1 MKMKSKKV
9 MKKTYVLMLSQ
20 SFPTKHPRLGNP
32 TGFREKFLSGEK
44 RHTIRSNFPLW
55 AKRIHE
61 VQQGEAVIS
70 VRQWEARPYF
80 SRQITIGCLTAES
93 GTGIQKLTF
102 QLDRDGCASFN
113 FFDIDGKYPE
123 LKELAANDGLSADDW
138 KEWFRGYDFSKP
150 MAVIQFGKFR
160 Y

>member
-1 MKMKSKKV
+1 MNMKSKKV

-20 SFPTKHPRLGNP
+20 SFPTKHPRSGNP
-32 TGFREKFLSGEK
+32 TGFRKKFLSGEK
-44 RHTIRSNFPLW
+44 RHTIRANFPLW

-150 MAVIQFGKFR
+150 MTVIQFGKFR

>member
-1 MKMKSKKV
+1 MNMKSKKV

-20 SFPTKHPRLGNP
+20 SFPTKHPRSGNP
-32 TGFREKFLSGEK
+32 TGFRKKFLSGEK
-44 RHTIRSNFPLW
+44 RHTIRPNFPLW

-123 LKELAANDGLSADDW
+123 LKELAANDGLSVDDW
-138 KEWFRGYDFSKP
+138 KEWFRGYDFSQP

>member
-1 MKMKSKKV
+1 

-20 SFPTKHPRLGNP
+20 SFPTKHPRSGNP
-32 TGFREKFLSGEK
+32 TGFRKKFLSGEK
-44 RHTIRSNFPLW
+44 RHTIRANFPLW

-102 QLDRDGCASFN
+102 SWIATDV
-113 FFDIDGKYPE
+113 P
-123 LKELAANDGLSADDW
+123 LSI
-138 KEWFRGYDFSKP
+138 FSTST
-150 MAVIQFGKFR
+150 VNIR
-160 Y
+160 N

>member
-1 MKMKSKKV
+1 MNMKSKKV

-20 SFPTKHPRLGNP
+20 SFPTKHPRSGNP
-32 TGFREKFLSGEK
+32 TGFRKKFLSGEK
-44 RHTIRSNFPLW
+44 RHTIRPNFPLW

-123 LKELAANDGLSADDW
+123 LKELAANDGLSVDDW

-150 MAVIQFGKFR
+150 MAVIQFSKFR

>member
-1 MKMKSKKV
+1 MNMKSKKV

-20 SFPTKHPRLGNP
+20 SFPTKHPRSGNP
-32 TGFREKFLSGEK
+32 TGFRKKFLSGEK
-44 RHTIRSNFPLW
+44 RHTIRANFPLW

-123 LKELAANDGLSADDW
+123 LKELAANDGLSVDDW
-138 KEWFRGYDFSKP
+138 KEWFRGYDFSQP

>member
-1 MKMKSKKV
+1 MT
-9 MKKTYVLMLSQ
+9 KTYFLILSQ
-20 SFPTKHPRLGNP
+20 AFPATHPRSGRS
-32 TGFREKFLSGEK
+32 TGFRDKFLSGEK
-44 RHTIRSNFPLW
+44 RHTIRANFTLW

-70 VRQWEARPYF
+70 VRQWEGRPYF
-80 SRQITIGCLTAES
+80 SRQITLGCVTAES
-93 GTGIQKLTF
+93 GIGIQKLTF

-113 FFDIDGKYPE
+113 FFDIDGKYSE
-123 LKELAANDGLSADDW
+123 LTELATNDGLSVEDW

-150 MAVIQFGKFR
+150 MAVIHFGKFR

>member
-1 MKMKSKKV
+1 

-20 SFPTKHPRLGNP
+20 SFPAKHPRSGNA

-44 RHTIRSNFPLW
+44 RHTTRANFPLW
-55 AKRIHE
+55 AKRIRE

-70 VRQWEARPYF
+70 VRQWEGRPYF
-80 SRQITIGCLTAES
+80 SRQKTIGCLTAES
-93 GTGIQKLTF
+93 GTDIQKLTF

-123 LKELAANDGLSADDW
+123 LTELAANDGLSVDDW
-138 KEWFRGYDFSKP
+138 KEWFRGYDFSQP

>member
-1 MKMKSKKV
+1 MSMKSKKV

-20 SFPTKHPRLGNP
+20 SFPTKHPRSGNP
-32 TGFREKFLSGEK
+32 TGFRKKFLSGEK
-44 RHTIRSNFPLW
+44 RHTIRPNFPLW

-123 LKELAANDGLSADDW
+123 LKELAANDGLSVDDW
-138 KEWFRGYDFSKP
+138 KEWFRGYDFSQP

>member
-1 MKMKSKKV
+1 MNMKSKKV

-20 SFPTKHPRLGNP
+20 SFPTKHPRSGNP
-32 TGFREKFLSGEK
+32 TGFRKKFLSGEK
-44 RHTIRSNFPLW
+44 RHTIRPNFPLW

-102 QLDRDGCASFN
+102 QLDRDACASFN

-123 LKELAANDGLSADDW
+123 LKELATNDGLSVDDW
-138 KEWFRGYDFSKP
+138 KEWFRGYDFSQP

>member
-1 MKMKSKKV
+1 MNMKSKKV

-20 SFPTKHPRLGNP
+20 SFPTKHPRSGNP
-32 TGFREKFLSGEK
+32 TGFRKKFLSGEK
-44 RHTIRSNFPLW
+44 RHTIRANFPLW

-138 KEWFRGYDFSKP
+138 KEWFRGHDFSKP

>member
-1 MKMKSKKV
+1 MNMKSKKV

-20 SFPTKHPRLGNP
+20 SFPTKHPRSGNP
-32 TGFREKFLSGEK
+32 TGFRKKFLSGEK
-44 RHTIRSNFPLW
+44 RHTIRPNFPLW

-138 KEWFRGYDFSKP
+138 KEWFRDYDFSQP

>member
-1 MKMKSKKV
+1 MNMKSKKV

-20 SFPTKHPRLGNP
+20 SFPTKHPRSGNP
-32 TGFREKFLSGEK
+32 TGFRKKFLSGEK
-44 RHTIRSNFPLW
+44 RHTIRANFPLW

-138 KEWFRGYDFSKP
+138 KEWFRG
-150 MAVIQFGKFR
+150 
-160 Y
+160 

>member
-1 MKMKSKKV
+1 MNMKSKKV

-20 SFPTKHPRLGNP
+20 SFPTKHPRSGSP
-32 TGFREKFLSGEK
+32 TGFRKKFLSGEK
-44 RHTIRSNFPLW
+44 RHTIRPNFPLW

-123 LKELAANDGLSADDW
+123 LKELAANDGLSVDDW
-138 KEWFRGYDFSKP
+138 KEWFRGYDFSQP